1 MIETI
6 TPDVCGS
13 RRRRRAALALFAL
26 GAVVAAAAL
35 GLALGALGDLIGARA
50 AVAAVAVLTA
60 LAAARELG
68 LVRLPVPQLRS
79 QVPDW
84 WRFRLPLPVW
94 SLGYGAGL
102 GVGVF
107 TYQPF
112 ATFWIAC
119 AAAVVLAAP
128 LPAATAFALYGV
140 GRALMVVL
148 PTLRG
153 TEPPLAVERLV
164 RRRPLLARANALVLA
179 AAAVALAL
187 AATPVASAGPL
198 YLGPGSQLDP
208 APSGTVLAYTQRDGT
223 STQVVVRSSETQSV
237 TYAGRTPSL
246 DGNVLAYATADGVRV
261 VRWRTRDEIRR
272 APGAEKPA
280 LDWPWLAY
288 RVDVY
293 DGTKELWLTNV
304 VNGEL
309 RLVTSVG
316 PTLDLGRPS
325 VAAGR
330 VAWHVAGSSGSRIG
344 LYTIATGGRRILA
357 RSKIALLSHPSLSG
371 ERVAWVEERQGRAYL
386 RLRALDKGPTTTLTS
401 SAFRDETFWTTAL
414 SGRTAYVTAWYP
426 VDGFALLE
434 RYRF

>member
-13 RRRRRAALALFAL
+13 RRRRFIALVLFAL
-26 GAVVAAAAL
+26 GAVTAAAAL
-35 GLALGALGDLIGARA
+35 GLTLGALGALVGARA
-50 AVAAVAVLTA
+50 AVAAVAVLAA

-68 LVRLPVPQLRS
+68 FVRLPVPQLRS

-84 WRFRLPLPVW
+84 WRFQLPLPVW

-119 AAAVVLAAP
+119 AAAVVLAEP
-128 LPAATAFALYGV
+128 VPSAAAFALYGA
-140 GRALMVVL
+140 GRALMVAL

-153 TEPPLAVERLV
+153 AEPPLAVERLA
-164 RRRPLLARANALVLA
+164 RCRPLLARANALVLA

-208 APSGTVLAYTQRDGT
+208 APAGTVLAYTQRDGT
-223 STQVVVRSSETQSV
+223 GSEVVVRSSERQSV
-237 TYAGRTPSL
+237 TYAGQTPSL
-246 DGNVLAYATADGVRV
+246 DGNILAYATADGVRV

-288 RVDVY
+288 RLDVY
-293 DGTKELWLTNV
+293 DGTKELWLANLV
-304 VNGEL
+304 SGEL
-309 RLVTSVG
+309 RLVSSVG
-316 PTLDLGRPS
+316 PTFDLGRPS
-325 VAAGR
+325 VSAGR
-330 VAWHVAGSSGSRIG
+330 VAWHVAGPGGSRIG
-344 LYTIATGGRRILA
+344 LYTIATDGRRILA
-357 RSKIALLSHPSLSG
+357 RSKIALLSHPSLGG
-371 ERVAWVEERQGRAYL
+371 ERVAWVEQRQGRSYL
-386 RLRALDKGPTTTLTS
+386 RLRALDKKTTTTLTS
-401 SAFRDETFWTTAL
+401 SPFRDQTFWTTAL
-414 SGRTAYVTAWYP
+414 AGRSAYVTAWYL
-426 VDGFALLE
+426 VDGFAQLE